1 VQEIAMGDSFSKKVD
16 HDGVMVEKIILPFD
30 FSECSRQAL
39 NYAIS
44 FAKQFNAKILLLH
57 VMALSPYVP
66 EIAISIESDQV
77 GLKKKLDE
85 KVRGEV
91 LKIQEQG
98 IETEGFCIIGEPHTE
113 IIEFAVKEH
122 ADMII
127 MGTHGRTGLTHIL
140 LGSTAERV
148 IERAPCPVLTL
159 KLGNIA
165 GPKFTTKMA
174 VLAQPEPVRIP
185 QQALKSLGTCHV
197 CSEPAEDIICDS
209 CKAHIQAEAFEQK
222 TKIEKAGKVDASR
235 S

>member
-1 VQEIAMGDSFSKKVD
+1 MAMGDSSSKNWG
-16 HDGVMVEKIILPFD
+16 HGVRVEKIILPFD
-30 FSECSRQAL
+30 FSECSQQAL

-44 FAKQFNAKILLLH
+44 FARNFNSKILLLH

-66 EIAISIESDQV
+66 EIAISMESDQV

-85 KVRGEV
+85 KVRSEV
-91 LKIQEQG
+91 LKIKEQG
-98 IETEGFCIIGEPHTE
+98 IEAEGFCVIGEPHSE
-113 IIEFAVKEH
+113 IIEFTEKED

-159 KLGNIA
+159 KLER
-165 GPKFTTKMA
+165 TA
-174 VLAQPEPVRIP
+174 VQKSKPRTATLTQPEPVRIP
-185 QQALKSLGTCHV
+185 QQALRSLGTCHV
-197 CSEPAEDIICDS
+197 CSEPSEDIICTS

-222 TKIEKAGKVDASR
+222 TKIEKAGKMDASR
-235 S
+235 R